1 MEFQAT
7 RVAFDGGICRITLAQ
22 GARGNPID
30 GQLCAEIR
38 EIGNVLTARTD
49 VRAVLIDA
57 EGPAFSFGGDI
68 AAFARDLDELPL
80 TIERWTADLHVG
92 IARLQRIDA
101 PIVVAIQGVCAGGMT
116 AFIAGADFA
125 IAANDARFLTAYVG
139 IGLCSDA
146 GSSIMLTRRM
156 GFARARRFLLLNE
169 TLTAEAALASGLV
182 DETIA
187 SGQLKAR
194 AEELARRLASGPT
207 RAYGEIRRLL
217 LSAHEQPLE
226 VQLELEAQALARVA
240 RSRDAREGISS
251 FVEKRKPSFVGC

>member
-7 RVAFDGGICRITLAQ
+7 RVAFESGICRITLVQ

-30 GQLCAEIR
+30 GQLCLEIR
-38 EIGNVLTARTD
+38 EIGNVLTARSD

-57 EGPAFSFGGDI
+57 EGPAFSFGGDVT
-68 AAFARDLDELPL
+68 AFARDLDELPL
-80 TIERWTADLHVG
+80 TIERWTADLHIG

-116 AFIAGADFA
+116 AFIAGADFS
-125 IAANDARFLTAYVG
+125 IAANDARFLTAYAA

-169 TLTAEAALASGLV
+169 TLTAEAALACGLV
-182 DETIA
+182 DETVA
-187 SGQLKAR
+187 PAQLKAR
-194 AEELARRLASGPT
+194 AEELTRKIASGPT
-207 RAYGEIRRLL
+207 RAYGEMRRLL

-240 RSRDAREGISS
+240 RSQDAREGIRS
-251 FVEKRKPSFVGC
+251 FVEKRKPSFVGA

>member
-7 RVAFDGGICRITLAQ
+7 RVAFDGGICRITLVQ

-30 GQLCAEIR
+30 GQLCLEIR
-38 EIGNVLTARTD
+38 EIGNVLTARSG

-57 EGPAFSFGGDI
+57 EGPAFSFGGDVT
-68 AAFARDLDELPL
+68 AFARDLDELPL

-101 PIVVAIQGVCAGGMT
+101 PIVAAIQGVCAGGMT

-125 IAANDARFLTAYVG
+125 IAASDARFLTAYAG

-182 DETIA
+182 DETVA
-187 SGQLKAR
+187 PGQLRVR
-194 AEELARRLASGPT
+194 AEELTHKIASGPT
-207 RAYGEIRRLL
+207 RAYGEMRRLL

-240 RSRDAREGISS
+240 CSQDAREGIRS
-251 FVEKRKPSFVGC
+251 FVEKRKPSFVGA